1 MAAAVL
7 IPMCDQ
13 LAQAAPADRNNNEWN
28 VI

>member
-7 IPMCDQ
+7 TPGCDQ
-13 LAQAAPADRNNNEWN
+13 LAQAAPADRDNNKWN